1 MYYEKLF
8 KKIDTP
14 DHLLRHWA
22 KIIPSQIENG
32 LSPQRFG
39 KLEQWQAAINKLPE
53 LVVSG
58 IELKD
63 KVKLSTNTALSSTE
77 KEAVSQQLKQLH
89 PWRKGPFD
97 FFDIHIDTEWRSDWK
112 WDRIKDHLQP
122 LEGRTILDVGCGN
135 GYHCWRMAGIG
146 AELVIGIDPTAVF
159 VMQYQ
164 LMQKYI
170 QSENVFVL
178 PVGID
183 DVPQNLQAFD
193 TVFSMGVL
201 YHRKSP
207 IDHLMQLR
215 QCLKTEGELVLE
227 TLIIDG
233 NTDTQQDTD
242 SDTGEVLLP
251 KDRYAQMNNV
261 WFLPTIPLLV
271 KWLERC
277 KFKNIRVV
285 DVNQTSL
292 EEQRT
297 TEWMTF
303 NSLSDFLDPNDK
315 NLTVEGYPA
324 PKRVIVLAEK

>member
-1 MYYEKLF
+1 MTIYDPLLNIINSADHPLRF
-8 KKIDTP
+8 WGKILP
-14 DHLLRHWA
+14 Q
-22 KIIPSQIENG
+22 QITSG
-32 LSPQRFG
+32 LDPKRFG
-39 KLEQWQAAINKLPE
+39 KLNQWQTAIKNLPDIT
-53 LVVSG
+53 VSD
-58 IELKD
+58 IDLNQQ
-63 KVKLSTNTALSSTE
+63 VKLSTNDNLTPGIIE
-77 KEAVSQQLKQLH
+77 NIKQELKQLH

-112 WDRIKDHLQP
+112 WGRIKNHLQP

-135 GYHCWRMAGIG
+135 GYHCWRMAGLG

-183 DVPQNLQAFD
+183 DVPKNLQAFD

-207 IDHLMQLR
+207 LEHIMQLH
-215 QCLKTEGELVLE
+215 QCLKPEGELVLE
-227 TLIIDG
+227 TLIIDEG
-233 NTDTQQDTD
+233 
-242 SDTGEVLLP
+242 SDANSDQVLFP

-261 WFLPTIPLLV
+261 WFIPTIALLI

-285 DVNQTSL
+285 DVNQTSV
-292 EEQRT
+292 EEQRE

-303 NSLSDFLDPNDK
+303 NSLSDFLDPDDS

-324 PKRVIVLAEK
+324 PKRVVVLAEK

>member
-1 MYYEKLF
+1 MTIYNSLLD
-8 KKIDTP
+8 KISTD
-14 DHLLRHWA
+14 DHPLRSWA
-22 KIIPSQIENG
+22 KILPEQIISG
-32 LSPQRFG
+32 LDPKRFG
-39 KLEQWQAAINKLPE
+39 KLNQWQDAIKGLP
-53 LVVSG
+53 VITVSD
-58 IELKD
+58 IDLTHQ
-63 KVKLSTNTALSSTE
+63 VKLSTSDNLTPETIE
-77 KEAVSQQLKQLH
+77 QIKQELKQLH

-97 FFDIHIDTEWRSDWK
+97 FFSILIDTEWRSDWK
-112 WDRIKDHLQP
+112 WDRLKEHLQP

-135 GYHCWRMAGIG
+135 GYHCWRMAGLG

-170 QSENVFVL
+170 QAENVFVI

-207 IDHLMQLR
+207 IEHIMQLH
-215 QCLKTEGELVLE
+215 QCLKSTGELILE
-227 TLIIDG
+227 TLIIEG
-233 NTDTQQDTD
+233 DTD
-242 SDTGEVLLP
+242 EVLFP

-261 WFLPTIPLLV
+261 WFLPTTALLI

-285 DVNQTSL
+285 DVNQTSIK
-292 EEQRT
+292 EQRQ

-303 NSLSDFLDPNDK
+303 NSLADFLDPEDS
-315 NLTVEGYPA
+315 NLTIEGYPA

>member
-1 MYYEKLF
+1 MYSKLLQR
-8 KKIDTP
+8 ISAP
-14 DHLLRHWA
+14 DNLLRHWA
-22 KIIPSQIENG
+22 KIMPEQIKKG
-32 LSPQRFG
+32 LSPERFG
-39 KLEQWQAAINKLPE
+39 KLNQWQKAINALPDITA
-53 LVVSG
+53 SD
-58 IELKD
+58 IELANE
-63 KVKLSTNTALSSTE
+63 VKLSCEPPLSEADKNTISGE
-77 KEAVSQQLKQLH
+77 LKQLH

-97 FFDIHIDTEWRSDWK
+97 FFGIHIDTEWRSDWK
-112 WDRIKDHLQP
+112 WDRVKQHLKP
-122 LEGRTILDVGCGN
+122 LTGRTILDVGCGN
-135 GYHCWRMAGIG
+135 GYHCWRMAGMG

-170 QSENVFVL
+170 QSDVVFVL

-183 DVPQNLQAFD
+183 DVPKNLQAFD

-207 IDHLMQLR
+207 IEHLQQLH
-215 QCLKTEGELVLE
+215 QCLKPEGELVLE

-233 NTDTQQDTD
+233 E
-242 SDTGEVLLP
+242 SDEVLFP
-251 KDRYAQMNNV
+251 EDRYAQMNNV
-261 WFLPTIPLLV
+261 WFLPTIPLLI

-285 DVNQTSL
+285 DTNQTSTK
-292 EEQRT
+292 EQRA

-303 NSLSDFLDPNDK
+303 NSLRDFLDPDNN

-324 PKRVIVLAEK
+324 PKRVVVLAEK

>member
-1 MYYEKLF
+1 MYSKLL
-8 KKIDTP
+8 KKIDTK
-14 DHLLRHWA
+14 DHLLRRWA
-22 KIIPSQIENG
+22 KDLPEQIKNG
-32 LSPQRFG
+32 ITPERFG
-39 KLEQWQAAINKLPE
+39 KYVQWHKAIDNLPDII
-53 LVVSG
+53 VSD
-58 IELKD
+58 IDLKNE
-63 KVKLSTNTALSSTE
+63 VRLSTDSTLSQELINTITQE
-77 KEAVSQQLKQLH
+77 LKQLH
-89 PWRKGPFD
+89 PWRKGPID
-97 FFDIHIDTEWRSDWK
+97 FFNIKIDTEWRSDWK

-135 GYHCWRMAGIG
+135 GYHCWRMAGLG

-170 QSENVFVL
+170 QSEKVFVL
-178 PVGID
+178 PIGID

-201 YHRKSP
+201 YHRKSQF
-207 IDHLMQLR
+207 DHLQQLH
-215 QCLKTEGELVLE
+215 QCLKADGELVLE

-233 NTDTQQDTD
+233 E
-242 SDTGEVLLP
+242 SDEVLLP

-261 WFLPTIPLLV
+261 WLLPTIPLLI

-285 DVNQTSL
+285 DINQTSI
-292 EEQRT
+292 EEQRQ

-303 NSLSDFLDPNDK
+303 NSLSDFLDPDNS

-324 PKRVIVLAEK
+324 PKRVVILASK

>member
-1 MYYEKLF
+1 MYSTLL
-8 KKIDTP
+8 KKIRDKDHPLNRWATILPEQIKNGITP
-14 DHLLRHWA
+14 
-22 KIIPSQIENG
+22 E
-32 LSPQRFG
+32 RFG
-39 KLEQWQAAINKLPE
+39 KLTQWQAAINKLPE
-53 LVVSG
+53 LNISN
-58 IELKD
+58 IELKSQVKITTDTVLTKYDTD
-63 KVKLSTNTALSSTE
+63 KIT
-77 KEAVSQQLKQLH
+77 KELKQLH

-97 FFDIHIDTEWRSDWK
+97 LFDIKIDTEWRSDWK
-112 WDRIKDHLQP
+112 WERVVEHLKP

-135 GYHCWRMAGIG
+135 GYHCWRMAGYG

-159 VMQYQ
+159 VMQYE

-170 QSENVFVL
+170 QSESVFVL
-178 PVGID
+178 PMGID

-207 IDHLMQLR
+207 IEHLQQLH
-215 QCLKTEGELVLE
+215 QCLKPEGELVLE

-233 NTDTQQDTD
+233 DGDE
-242 SDTGEVLLP
+242 SLLP

-261 WFLPTIPLLV
+261 WFLPTINFLI

-285 DVNQTSL
+285 DVNQTSI
-292 EEQRT
+292 EEQRQ

-303 NSLSDFLDPNDK
+303 NSLSDFLDPDDH

-324 PKRVIVLAEK
+324 PKRVVILAEK